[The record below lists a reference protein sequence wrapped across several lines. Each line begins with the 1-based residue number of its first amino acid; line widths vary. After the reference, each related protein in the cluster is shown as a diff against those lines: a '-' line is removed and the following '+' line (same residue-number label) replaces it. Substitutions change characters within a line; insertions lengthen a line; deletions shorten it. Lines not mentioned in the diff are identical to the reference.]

1 MARSFGSYGI
11 VPDMEQTTGTVREW
25 RAEEGWGVVDSA
37 DTPGGCWVHFS
48 AVDGSG
54 FRALIVGSN
63 VDLGWEAVTDQ
74 DGYKFRATRVKQLA
88 T

>member
-1 MARSFGSYGI
+1 
-11 VPDMEQTTGTVREW
+11 MEQTTGTVREW
-25 RAEEGWGVVDSA
+25 HAEEGWGVVDSP

-48 AVDGSG
+48 AIDGSG
-54 FRALIVGSN
+54 FRALTVGSK
-63 VDLGWEAVTDQ
+63 VDLGWELVKDQ